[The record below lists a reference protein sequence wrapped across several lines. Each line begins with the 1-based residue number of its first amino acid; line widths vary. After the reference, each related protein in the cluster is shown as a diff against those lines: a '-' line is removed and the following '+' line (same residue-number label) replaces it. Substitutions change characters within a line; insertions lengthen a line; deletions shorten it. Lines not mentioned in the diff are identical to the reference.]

1 MREITEALFA
11 LRDEK
16 YRAFHAALMPGVAW
30 ERVIGVR
37 MPALRRYAAALAKT
51 PQAALFLRELPHTYY
66 EENNLH
72 ALLLMRE
79 KSFEALM
86 PWLERFLPRIDNWA
100 TCDLLKPVCFAKNRE
115 KLLPCVT
122 RWLGDAHPYTVR
134 FAIEMLM
141 THYLREDFSPEYP
154 AWVAAVESDHYYIRM
169 MQAWY
174 FATALAFRYEEILP
188 YLTEDRLSPWVR
200 QKPSKRQ
207 WRASAS
213 PRSTRLSSR
222 LCAAEQPLISPRNRP
237 FRGFFYSLFIPCV
250 CLFCRSMVKYPH
262 KTIFGS
268 DLC

>member
-100 TCDLLKPVCFAKNRE
+100 TCDLLKPVCFAKKPR
-115 KLLPCVT
+115 KAAALRHPLAGGCPPLHRPLRYRDADDPLPA
-122 RWLGDAHPYTVR
+122 G
-134 FAIEMLM
+134 
-141 THYLREDFSPEYP
+141 
-154 AWVAAVESDHYYIRM
+154 
-169 MQAWY
+169 
-174 FATALAFRYEEILP
+174 
-188 YLTEDRLSPWVR
+188 
-200 QKPSKRQ
+200 
-207 WRASAS
+207 
-213 PRSTRLSSR
+213 
-222 LCAAEQPLISPRNRP
+222 
-237 FRGFFYSLFIPCV
+237 GFFPGVPGLGGRGGKRSL
-250 CLFCRSMVKYPH
+250 LHPH
-262 KTIFGS
+262 DAGVVFRHGAR
-268 DLC
+268 LPV

>member
-16 YRAFHAALMPGVAW
+16 YRAFHATLMPGVAW

-51 PQAALFLRELPHTYY
+51 PQAALFLRELPYTYY

-200 QKPSKRQ
+200 QKTIQKAVESFRVPPEHK
-207 WRASAS
+207 
-213 PRSTRLSSR
+213 
-222 LCAAEQPLISPRNRP
+222 AELKALRR
-237 FRGFFYSLFIPCV
+237 
-250 CLFCRSMVKYPH
+250 
-262 KTIFGS
+262 
-268 DLC
+268 

>member
-1 MREITEALFA
+1 MTSLQKQLFSMQDPA
-11 LRDEK
+11 YRD
-16 YRAFHAALMPGVAW
+16 FQSNLMPGIDKDTI
-30 ERVIGVR
+30 IGIR
-37 MPALRRYAAALAKT
+37 TPQLRRFTKQLAQT
-51 PQAALFLRELPHTYY
+51 AEAEQFLHRLPHQYY

-72 ALLLMRE
+72 MMLVAQIKDYESCLAE
-79 KSFEALM
+79 V
-86 PWLERFLPRIDNWA
+86 ERFLPYVDNWA

-200 QKPSKRQ
+200 QKTIQKAVESFRVPPEHK
-207 WRASAS
+207 
-213 PRSTRLSSR
+213 
-222 LCAAEQPLISPRNRP
+222 AELKALRR
-237 FRGFFYSLFIPCV
+237 
-250 CLFCRSMVKYPH
+250 
-262 KTIFGS
+262 
-268 DLC
+268 

>member
-79 KSFEALM
+79 KSFETLM

-141 THYLREDFSPEYP
+141 THYLREDF
-154 AWVAAVESDHYYIRM
+154 
-169 MQAWY
+169 
-174 FATALAFRYEEILP
+174 
-188 YLTEDRLSPWVR
+188 
-200 QKPSKRQ
+200 
-207 WRASAS
+207 
-213 PRSTRLSSR
+213 PRSTR
-222 LCAAEQPLISPRNRP
+222 PGWPRWKAITTT
-237 FRGFFYSLFIPCV
+237 SA
-250 CLFCRSMVKYPH
+250 
-262 KTIFGS
+262 
-268 DLC
+268 